1 MKSVDT
7 VAAKDLTF
15 LRKTGAFLQKYMAP
29 VFISLILLVGHLSF
43 GILEGLENIAITIL
57 ASVVIDMTVGK
68 LYTGKWK
75 NPASGYIT
83 GISVSILVRSTF
95 LWPYI
100 VTAAISILSKYVI
113 RYKGRHI
120 WNPSNLG
127 ISWMLFFAPLYV
139 AALSVQWGN
148 NLAPMVVIWI
158 LGMFIVY
165 RAKRLHITLTYVVS
179 FIVLAFIRSLI
190 TNDPFL
196 AELAPLTGPMY
207 QLFIFFMITD
217 PPTGVRS
224 KKWQILVVII
234 VAIVEFILRL
244 NQFVYA
250 PFFALAIV
258 GPVAKFIDLKL
269 LDKS

>member
-1 MKSVDT
+1 MKTAESVMS
-7 VAAKDLTF
+7 KELTF
-15 LRKTGAFLQKYMAP
+15 GQKIGALFQRYMGP

-57 ASVVIDMTVGK
+57 TSVVVDLLAGK

-75 NPASGYIT
+75 NPASAYIS

-95 LWPYI
+95 LWPYVI
-100 VTAAISILSKYVI
+100 TAAISILSKYVI

-127 ISWMLFFAPLYV
+127 ISWMLFFAPMYV
-139 AALSVQWGN
+139 AGLSVQWGN
-148 NLAPMVVIWI
+148 NMVPMLVIWA

-165 RAKRLHITLTYVVS
+165 RAKRLHITLTYVLS
-179 FIVLAFIRSLI
+179 FAFFAFIRSYI
-190 TNDPFL
+190 TDDPFL

-217 PPTGVRS
+217 PPTNVKSRKG
-224 KKWQILVVII
+224 QILVVII
-234 VAIVEFILRL
+234 VAIVEFLLRL

-250 PFFALAIV
+250 PFYALAIV
-258 GPVAKFIDLKL
+258 GPVAKFVDLYL
-269 LDKS
+269 